1 LDRQDAKSAK
11 FKDMNAIDSIASQI
25 VDAAFKIHKELGP
38 GLLESA
44 YEACLEHELTKRGF
58 SVERQK
64 AQTIHYDGIVID
76 VGYRLDL
83 LVNDLVI
90 IELKAVIE
98 LAPIHQAQL
107 TTYLKLSRKS
117 LGLLINFNVPLI
129 KNGIRRIANQFQ
141 ES

>member
-1 LDRQDAKSAK
+1 
-11 FKDMNAIDSIASQI
+11 MNAIDSIASQI
-25 VDAAFKIHKELGP
+25 VDSAFKIHNELGP

-64 AQTIHYDGIVID
+64 PQPVHYDGIVID
-76 VGYRLDL
+76 AGYRIDL
-83 LVNDLVI
+83 LVNDQVI
-90 IELKAVIE
+90 IELKAVTE

-141 ES
+141 DS

>member
-1 LDRQDAKSAK
+1 
-11 FKDMNAIDSIASQI
+11 MNAIDSIAAEI
-25 VDAAFKIHKELGP
+25 VDSAFKIHKELGP

-44 YEACLEHELTKRGF
+44 YEACLEHELKKRGF

-64 AQTIHYDGIVID
+64 AQAIYYDGIVID
-76 VGYRLDL
+76 IGYRLDL
-83 LVNDLVI
+83 VINDLVI
-90 IELKAVIE
+90 IELKAVAE

-107 TTYLKLSRKS
+107 TTYLKLSGKT

-129 KNGIRRIANQFQ
+129 KNGIRRVANQFQ

>member
-1 LDRQDAKSAK
+1 
-11 FKDMNAIDSIASQI
+11 MNAIDSIAAEI
-25 VDAAFKIHKELGP
+25 VDSALKIHRELGP

-44 YEACLEHELTKRGF
+44 YEVCLELELTKRGF
-58 SVERQK
+58 TVERQK
-64 AQTIHYDGIVID
+64 PQPVHYDEIVID
-76 VGYRLDL
+76 AGYRIDL

-90 IELKAVIE
+90 VELKAVTE

-107 TTYLKLSRKS
+107 TTYLKLSRKT